1 MKRENVL
8 VDSDILID
16 FFRTG
21 TGLLPELIKQQDEG
35 EIEIYVSSMTVFEL
49 FSGQSSK
56 SEKEKILQLLEDLK
70 IIPFDRS
77 LAQFAGG
84 LNRDLHVRIPLA
96 DFIIGATCL
105 YLDAKLATR
114 NKSHFQDIGKIRYYR

>member
-21 TGLLPELIKQQDEG
+21 TGLLPDLIKQQDEG

-49 FSGQSSK
+49 FSGQSSR

-70 IIPFDRS
+70 IIPFDPS
-77 LAQFAGG
+77 LAQLAGE
-84 LNRDLHVRIPLA
+84 LNRDLHVRVPLA
-96 DFIIGATCL
+96 DFIIGATSL
-105 YLDAKLATR
+105 YLNAKLATR
-114 NKSHFQDIGKIRYYR
+114 NKSHFKDISRIRFL